1 MFSIPLIR
9 AKLSLKRSQAK
20 ILNLKNILSYKQLKF
35 AAWLKTAD
43 YYRKVDDSAAYYAA
57 SVLDP
62 AFKWSWFEDRWGND
76 KVKKGWLEGN
86 PAKNKIGIK
95 GLVRELWEEEYKGK
109 YGHNSTPAIDLNPC
123 ARKDPPQLKNLDD

>member
-9 AKLSLKRSQAK
+9 AKFEFEALASENPESEEYAFLQAA
-20 ILNLKNILSYKQLKF
+20 SV

-43 YYRKVDDSAAYYAA
+43 YYRKVDDSAEYYAA

-76 KVKKGWLEGN
+76 KVKKVWLEG
-86 PAKNKIGIK
+86 
-95 GLVRELWEEEYKGK
+95 R
-109 YGHNSTPAIDLNPC
+109 
-123 ARKDPPQLKNLDD
+123 